1 MICTTYLSVLKIGEV
16 FLNKYY
22 ALRLSMVQC
31 ILLLPSAPSAE
42 RLTSPSRASASAA
55 PTSPSRALM
64 KLIVSSVVLNF
75 VTILWLQLLA
85 FAVLCNNL
93 VQAHVEPTRAV

>member
-1 MICTTYLSVLKIGEV
+1 MIGTTYLSVLKIGKG
-16 FLNKYY
+16 FLNKYN

-31 ILLLPSAPSAE
+31 ILLLPSAPSAKS
-42 RLTSPSRASASAA
+42 LASPSRAFAYAA
-55 PTSPSRALM
+55 PAAPSRALM
-64 KLIVSSVVLNF
+64 KLIASSIVLNF
-75 VTILWLQLLA
+75 VTILLLQLLA